1 MADIIAKNIDDNK
14 KRKAIFVLNCKGKDL
29 SKMVRE
35 TIDKLAQEYDE
46 KYKNI

>member
-1 MADIIAKNIDDNK
+1 MANIIAQVDDVK
-14 KRKAIFVLNCKGKDL
+14 KRKAVFVLKCKGKDL

-35 TIDKLAQEYDE
+35 TVDKLAQEYDE

>member
-1 MADIIAKNIDDNK
+1 MADIIAKNIDDNN
-14 KRKAIFVLNCKGKDL
+14 KRKAVFVLKCKGKDL